1 MQKEIEIKIQL
12 KNRENIAKKL
22 KELGG
27 KKEKLMRGLLYSTPE
42 ILNRINFFFKGKKI
56 AIENLPPYKF
66 KNYGHSI
73 FSKFFEKQKNS
84 RAFN

>member
-27 KKEKLMRGLLYSTPE
+27 KKEKSYTQTTYGFFLM
-42 ILNRINFFFKGKKI
+42 I
-56 AIENLPPYKF
+56 
-66 KNYGHSI
+66 
-73 FSKFFEKQKNS
+73 Q
-84 RAFN
+84 